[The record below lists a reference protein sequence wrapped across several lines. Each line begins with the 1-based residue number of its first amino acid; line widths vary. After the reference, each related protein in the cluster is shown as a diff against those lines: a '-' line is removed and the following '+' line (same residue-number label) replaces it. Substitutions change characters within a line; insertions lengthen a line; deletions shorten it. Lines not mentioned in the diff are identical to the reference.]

1 MKEPIRLDSLST
13 ISDNRLIRQIESL
26 RGRERKILAGVLRH
40 LVEIERRRLYLPR
53 GYSSLFEFC
62 TQHLKY
68 SRSAAGRRIAA
79 ARALA
84 RFSSLEGY
92 ILNGEV
98 NLYALSLVSG
108 ILTEDNFAR
117 VISGIRNRST
127 HDVEALV
134 ARYRPGRILRDRVRT
149 VCVMEP
155 EPGAGNADRAAA
167 ARKST
172 DPGTGGPS
180 RPRNAAGS
188 PDAGGAGSTPGAG
201 SGKSPDSAVVVSG
214 SNTLERVKISR
225 KYKLEFAVDPEFMK
239 KFERTKILL
248 SNRCPG
254 GIGFEELF
262 MLLMDEYIDRHSPEG
277 RTARREKREA
287 RKSHQDRSAHH
298 GHESHDDR
306 DPIKETGSGGARPAS
321 NGEGEIRSRNIPLR
335 VRDEVF
341 LRDDGKCTYIGSD
354 GRKCQSRWNL
364 QIDHIVPFARGGDN
378 SPGNLRLLCGKHN
391 RLEAERVYGSLHLE
405 RFRKK
410 E

>member
-298 GHESHDDR
+298 DRESHDDR

-321 NGEGEIRSRNIPLR
+321 NGEGEIRSRNIPLK

-341 LRDDGKCTYIGSD
+341 LRDGGKCTYIGSD